1 MFAVTN
7 SATAKMAEE
16 IIFVL
21 IMHFFKLIIIF
32 GGLTIFKVIDCV
44 KVNLW

>member
-1 MFAVTN
+1 
-7 SATAKMAEE
+7 
-16 IIFVL
+16 
-21 IMHFFKLIIIF
+21 MHFFKLIIIF